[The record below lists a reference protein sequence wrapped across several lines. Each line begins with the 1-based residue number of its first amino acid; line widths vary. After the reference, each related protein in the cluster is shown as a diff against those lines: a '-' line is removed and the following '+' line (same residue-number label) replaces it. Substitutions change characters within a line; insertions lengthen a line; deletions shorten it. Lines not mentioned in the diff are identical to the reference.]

1 MKKLVRLFW
10 ELFKISL
17 FVVGGGY
24 AIIVV
29 ADQVFGKKLKWLR
42 EGELLEHLPIFQ
54 MVPGLIAGNTA
65 IYVGLKMAGR
75 LGAAVALVAVALP
88 SFAIFLGV
96 TCGYNFLPMGN
107 VWLDA
112 AFLGLRSALTGL
124 IAATLVK
131 GWRKSVSGIYGYVSL
146 CVAGVLLIGC
156 HVNTVAVLLLGMGA
170 GIVWKLCGSAT
181 PAVDAASA
189 GLTLPAASLKKRLV
203 ATGVALL
210 GFAGVAV
217 FAHDILFTFL
227 KFGCLGFGGGYVLV
241 PLYIETFVGPAA
253 PLLQLSMADFSNL
266 MALTQTT
273 PGPVSI
279 NAATFFGYH
288 LGGLP
293 GAAIATTAL
302 LLPSYF
308 LLTAV
313 LTGIEKWKTNP
324 VVQGLLWG
332 VKPVT
337 TTLILSAGLAFVE
350 MSVWNTPAGGVRTF
364 HPFALVLALG
374 AAALILKSRLSVMSI
389 IFLCGALGGLVFPFG
404 G

>member
-1 MKKLVRLFW
+1 MKTLARLFY
-10 ELFKISL
+10 EMLKIAL

-29 ADQVFGKKLKWLR
+29 ADQVFGRKLKWLR

-65 IYVGLKMAGR
+65 IYVGAKMAGR
-75 LGAAVALVAVALP
+75 LGSFVALVAVALP
-88 SFAIFLGV
+88 SFVIFLGV
-96 TCGYNFLPMGN
+96 TCGYKFLPQGN

-112 AFLGLRSALTGL
+112 TFLGLRAALTGL
-124 IAATLVK
+124 IFATVLK
-131 GWRKSVSGIYGYVSL
+131 GWRKGVVGWYGYLSVSVALGLVLGLHLNTALVLVIGM
-146 CVAGVLLIGC
+146 VAGIL
-156 HVNTVAVLLLGMGA
+156 
-170 GIVWKLCGSAT
+170 WKLCGGAT
-181 PAVDAASA
+181 QAKDADSA
-189 GLTLPAASLKKRLV
+189 GLALPPLSVRQRLTVGICSAVLLACV
-203 ATGVALL
+203 AYQWGDVLRA
-210 GFAGVAV
+210 
-217 FAHDILFTFL
+217 FL

-241 PLYIETFVGPAA
+241 PLYVEEFVGASA
-253 PLLQLSMADFSNL
+253 PLLQMPLADFSNL

-288 LGGLP
+288 LAGVP
-293 GAAIATTAL
+293 GALVATAAL

-308 LLTAV
+308 FLLMLLTG
-313 LTGIEKWKTNP
+313 LERWKDNR

-337 TTLILSAGLAFVE
+337 QVLILSAGLTFLQ
-350 MSVWNTPAGGVRTF
+350 MSVFERVDATWAF
-364 HPFALVLALG
+364 HPFAVVLALFAG
-374 AAALILKSRLSVMSI
+374 GMILKGRLSVMAVL
-389 IFLCGALGGLVFPFG
+389 FLCGALGCAVFPFG